1 VSPFIFGGENL
12 NRLETIREYFF
23 ATVGTF
29 ITALGLVIFLI
40 PSNIAAGGVSG
51 LSIILNHF
59 IPISVGVWM
68 YILNGLLFLIAF
80 LTIGFDFSAKTIY
93 CTFVLNFFVDFLDR
107 FSIVPKYS
115 GEDLFIVV
123 FFGDIL
129 TALGMAITFSQNAST
144 GGTDIIARIFNR
156 YFGTSLGK
164 TLLFVDFTIGAL
176 AGVSF
181 NARTGMYSILA
192 IIINGLSIDF
202 IMHGLE
208 LSSEVFIIS
217 NKNKEIASFVL
228 NKLERGATYIP
239 AKGAYTG
246 TDREVLMVVVKRREL
261 NELIRY
267 IRKLDPSAFVIIKE
281 VRQVLGEGFKKIE
294 KIF

>member
-1 VSPFIFGGENL
+1 L

-217 NKNKEIASFVL
+217 SKNKEIASFVL

>member
-1 VSPFIFGGENL
+1 MM
-12 NRLETIREYFF
+12 REYFF
-23 ATVGTF
+23 ATIGTF

-156 YFGTSLGK
+156 YFGTSLGT

-181 NARTGMYSILA
+181 SARTGMYSILA

-202 IMHGLE
+202 ILHGLE

-217 NKNKEIASFVL
+217 EKNKEIASFVL

-239 AKGAYTG
+239 AKGAYTEM
-246 TDREVLMVVVKRREL
+246 DREALMVVVKRREL

-281 VRQVLGEGFKKIE
+281 VRQVLGEGFKRIE

>member
-1 VSPFIFGGENL
+1 M